1 MSPDGRKTVLKIF
14 KTVKTNGIC
23 LKDSPTGI
31 LCARGNQLFVKTA
44 DEWLELSELQLSGKK
59 RMQARDFLNGMR
71 EIEQYRVE

>member
-1 MSPDGRKTVLKIF
+1 
-14 KTVKTNGIC
+14 
-23 LKDSPTGI
+23 PTGT

-71 EIEQYRVE
+71 EIEQYTLE